1 VHRAN
6 GILLITLVAL
16 AQGCTA
22 EGASQQTRSFS
33 HVGVIEGFYGP
44 PWSHQDRLDV
54 IRFMG
59 DVGLTT
65 YYYAP
70 KDDPYHRQRWREPYP
85 ADRWAELGELVDTA
99 RARGVRFV
107 YAISPGGSMVYA
119 DTGDYGTLLEKL
131 VGIESLGVEDFA
143 LFLDDVPPTLEH
155 EADRAAYETLA
166 DAHADLTNRLHQD
179 LRTTGASLTLTPT
192 TYTNAWGDREYLR
205 HLGQQ
210 TAREVPFFWTGV
222 DVAAPEITALQARDW
237 GSLIGRPPLVWDNY
251 PVNDFARWR
260 PFLGPIRHRAS
271 DLPSQA
277 TGILSNPMNEAH
289 ASMITLA
296 TLAAYA
302 KDPAGYDPDAALP
315 RALERLYGSGASRLL
330 APFLAVWSDYA
341 DDQNLFEPL
350 FIPGA
355 PIDVTAM
362 ERALARLEVA
372 LVRLD
377 STAATSPPLGALRD
391 DLAPFVRRTAAR
403 LAELSSD
410 ANYERRDGTLEFR
423 RELERYQTDPTRPT
437 LVDGALDEW
446 ADATWHDLRSGGR
459 SSGATPRVAFRHDG
473 GHLMLALQVPLR
485 AMQVHEGARVGT
497 GDHVALVLQNDSVQR
512 RRLTPDDLL
521 LFVAPPT
528 ERRRPTVHLYSLPVD
543 GFMAKYLA
551 DNGGFTFSEFLL
563 STLATPPTG
572 WGAGVAQGVR
582 WGARPTLSG
591 YDVELALPLQGRD
604 RLRLS
609 LSVVA
614 TRSGRRVVSALAR
627 RIYPANPATF
637 SEIVVQR

>member
-6 GILLITLVAL
+6 GILLATLVAL

-22 EGASQQTRSFS
+22 EGASPQTRSFS
-33 HVGVIEGFYGP
+33 QVGVIEGFYGP

-85 ADRWAELGELVDTA
+85 TDRWAELGELIDTA

-119 DTGDYGTLLEKL
+119 DTGDYGTLLQKL
-131 VGIESLGVEDFA
+131 IDIQSLGVEDFA

-166 DAHADLTNRLHQD
+166 DAHADLTNRLHTD
-179 LRTTGASLTLTPT
+179 LRTRGASLALTPT
-192 TYTNAWGDREYLR
+192 TYTNAWGDRQYLQR
-205 HLGQQ
+205 LGQQ

-222 DVAAPEITALQARDW
+222 DVAAAQITALQAREW

-260 PFLGPIRHRAS
+260 PFLGPIRRRAS
-271 DLPSQA
+271 DLPSQT

-289 ASMITLA
+289 ASMIALA

-302 KDPAGYDPDAALP
+302 DDPAEYDPDTALP
-315 RALERLYGSGASRLL
+315 LALERQYGPGASRLL
-330 APFLAVWSDYA
+330 APFLAVWGDYA

-350 FIPGA
+350 FIPGT
-355 PIDVTAM
+355 PIDVAAL

-377 STAATSPPLGALRD
+377 SAAAASPALGSLHD
-391 DLAPFVRRTAAR
+391 DLAPFVRRSATR
-403 LAELSSD
+403 LAELSND
-410 ANYERRDGTLEFR
+410 AAYERREGTLAFR
-423 RELERYQTDPTRPT
+423 RELERYRTGPTRPT

-446 ADATWHDLRSGGR
+446 ADATWHELHSGERSGGP
-459 SSGATPRVAFRHDG
+459 TPRVAFHRDG
-473 GHLMLALQVPLR
+473 EHLMLALQVPLR
-485 AMQVHEGARVGT
+485 AVRVHDGARVGT
-497 GDHVALVLQNDSVQR
+497 GDHVALVLQSDSLPR
-512 RRLTPDDLL
+512 RHLTPEDLL

-528 ERRRPTVHLYSLPVD
+528 ERRQPTVQLYSLPVD

-563 STLATPPTG
+563 STLATAPMG

-591 YDVELALPLQGRD
+591 YDVELALPLHGRE

-609 LSVVA
+609 LSVVG

-637 SEIVVQR
+637 SEIVVRR

>member
-1 VHRAN
+1 VYRAN
-6 GILLITLVAL
+6 RILLATLVVL
-16 AQGCTA
+16 AQGCTT

-33 HVGVIEGFYGP
+33 QVGVIEGFYGP
-44 PWSHQDRLDV
+44 PWSHRDRLDV

-99 RARGVRFV
+99 RARSVRFV
-107 YAISPGGSMVYA
+107 YAISPGGSMAYA
-119 DTGDYGTLLEKL
+119 DTADYGALLQKL
-131 VGIESLGVEDFA
+131 VDIESLGVEDFA

-155 EADRAAYETLA
+155 ETDRAAYETLA
-166 DAHADLTNRLHQD
+166 DAHADLTNRLHAD
-179 LRTTGASLTLTPT
+179 LQTTGASLALTPT

-205 HLGQQ
+205 RLGQQ
-210 TAREVPFFWTGV
+210 AAREVPFFWTGV
-222 DVAAPEITALQARDW
+222 DVAAPEITALQAREW
-237 GSLIGRPPLVWDNY
+237 GALTGRPPLVWDNY

-289 ASMITLA
+289 ASMIALA

-302 KDPAGYDPDAALP
+302 EDPAGYDPDAAL
-315 RALERLYGSGASRLL
+315 AWAVEYLYGSGASRLL
-330 APFLAVWSDYA
+330 APFLAVWGDYA

-350 FIPGA
+350 FIPGE
-355 PIDVTAM
+355 PIDVAAA

-377 STAATSPPLGALRD
+377 SAAAASQPLGSLRD

-403 LAELSSD
+403 LAELSND
-410 ANYERRDGTLEFR
+410 AAYERRGGTLAFR
-423 RELERYQTDPTRPT
+423 RELERYRTGPTRPT

-446 ADATWHDLRSGGR
+446 ADATWYDLRSGGR
-459 SSGATPRVAFRHDG
+459 SSGATPRVAFRHHG
-473 GHLMLALQVPLR
+473 EHLMLALQVPLQ
-485 AMQVHEGARVGT
+485 AVQVHEGARVGT
-497 GDHVALVLQNDSVQR
+497 GDHIALVLQSDTLQR
-512 RRLTPDDLL
+512 RYLTPDDLL

-528 ERRRPTVHLYSLPVD
+528 ERRQPTVHLYSLPVD

-582 WGARPTLSG
+582 WGARPTLRG
-591 YDVELALPLQGRD
+591 YDVEIALPLQGRE

-609 LSVVA
+609 LSVVG
-614 TRSGRRVVSALAR
+614 TRSGRRVVAALAR

-637 SEIVVQR
+637 SEIVVPR

>member
-1 VHRAN
+1 MPSLH
-6 GILLITLVAL
+6 GILLVTLVAL

-22 EGASQQTRSFS
+22 EGASQQVRSFS
-33 HVGVIEGFYGP
+33 QVGVIEGFYGP

-70 KDDPYHRQRWREPYP
+70 KDDPFHRQRWREPYP
-85 ADRWAELGELVDTA
+85 TDRWAELGELVDTA

-119 DTGDYGTLLEKL
+119 DTGDYGTLLQKL
-131 VGIESLGVEDFA
+131 VAIASLDVEDFA

-166 DAHADLTNRLHQD
+166 DAHADLTNRLHAD
-179 LRTTGASLTLTPT
+179 LRTTGASLALTPT

-205 HLGQQ
+205 RLGQL

-222 DVAAPEITALQARDW
+222 DVAAPRITALQAREW
-237 GSLIGRPPLVWDNY
+237 ASLIGRPPLVWDNY

-271 DLPSQA
+271 DLPSQV

-289 ASMITLA
+289 ASMIALA
-296 TLAAYA
+296 TLAVYA
-302 KDPAGYDPDAALP
+302 EDPAEYDPGTALP
-315 RALERLYGSGASRLL
+315 QVVERLYGSGASRLL
-330 APFLAVWSDYA
+330 APFLSVWGDYA

-355 PIDVTAM
+355 PIDLAAV

-377 STAATSPPLGALRD
+377 SAAAASPPLGSLRD

-403 LAELSSD
+403 LAELSND
-410 ANYERRDGTLEFR
+410 AAYERRGGTLAFR
-423 RELERYQTDPTRPT
+423 RELERYRTDPARAT

-446 ADATWHDLRSGGR
+446 ADATWHDLRAGGR

-473 GHLMLALQVPLR
+473 EHLVLALQVPLR
-485 AMQVHEGARVGT
+485 AVQVREGARVGT
-497 GDHVALVLQNDSVQR
+497 GDHVALVLQNDSLPR
-512 RRLTPDDLL
+512 RHLTPEDLL

-528 ERRRPTVHLYSLPVD
+528 ERRQPSLHLYSLPVD

-572 WGAGVAQGVR
+572 WGAAVAHGVR

-591 YDVELALPLQGRD
+591 YDVELALPLQGRE

-609 LSVVA
+609 LSVVG

>member
-1 VHRAN
+1 VRYAK
-6 GILLITLVAL
+6 GTLLITLVWL
-16 AQGCTA
+16 AQGCAGEAT
-22 EGASQQTRSFS
+22 SQQTRSFLQ
-33 HVGVIEGFYGP
+33 VGVIEGFYGP

-85 ADRWAELGELVDTA
+85 TDRWTELGELVDTA

-107 YAISPGGSMVYA
+107 YAVSPGGSMVYA
-119 DTGDYGTLLEKL
+119 DSGDYGTLLQKL
-131 VGIESLGVEDFA
+131 VGIASLGVEDFA

-155 EADRAAYETLA
+155 ETDRATYETLA
-166 DAHADLTNRLHQD
+166 DAHADLTNRLHAD
-179 LRTTGASLTLTPT
+179 LQTTGASLALTPT

-205 HLGQQ
+205 RLGQR

-222 DVAAPEITALQARDW
+222 DVAAPEITTLQAREW
-237 GSLIGRPPLVWDNY
+237 GALIGRPPLVWDNY

-277 TGILSNPMNEAH
+277 SGILSNPMNEAH
-289 ASMITLA
+289 ASMIALA

-302 KDPAGYDPDAALP
+302 NDPAGYDPDAALP
-315 RALERLYGSGASRLL
+315 WALERLYGSGASRLL
-330 APFLAVWSDYA
+330 APFLAVWGDYA

-355 PIDVTAM
+355 RIDVTAM

-372 LVRLD
+372 VVRLD
-377 STAATSPPLGALRD
+377 STAVTSPRLAALRD

-410 ANYERRDGTLEFR
+410 AAYERREGMLQFR

-437 LVDGALDEW
+437 LVDGALEEW
-446 ADATWHDLRSGGR
+446 GDATWHDLRSGGP
-459 SSGATPRVAFRHDG
+459 SGGATPRVAFRHDG
-473 GHLMLALQVPLR
+473 GHLMIALQIPSR
-485 AMQVHEGARVGT
+485 AVQVHEAARVGT
-497 GDHVALVLQNDSVQR
+497 GDHVALVLQSDSLPR
-512 RRLTPDDLL
+512 RHLTPDDLL

-528 ERRRPTVHLYSLPVD
+528 ERRQPTVHLYSLPVD

-551 DNGGFTFSEFLL
+551 DNGGLTFSEFLL

-572 WGAGVAQGVR
+572 WGAGVARGVR

-591 YDVELALPLQGRD
+591 YDVELALPLQGRE
-604 RLRLS
+604 RLRMS
-609 LSVVA
+609 LSVVG

-627 RIYPANPATF
+627 RIYPANPATY
-637 SEIVVQR
+637 SEIGVR